1 MKTLRRLAIP
11 LILLLGTAVWA
22 SADVVISHALA
33 MRGEPKYPAGFRQF
47 DYVNPNAPKGGMVTF
62 YTLGTYDSFNRYAQR
77 GDPAVASDSFN
88 DSLMVNS
95 ADEIDVSYG
104 LIAEK
109 VEYDSDY
116 NWIIFHIN
124 PRARHQDGKPITA
137 EDVVFSFNK
146 FVEEGVPQFK
156 SYYSLVEK
164 VEAMDRLRA
173 KFTLSEPD
181 KETMIAL
188 GGLTIL
194 PEHYWESHDLSE
206 PLDEVPLGSGP
217 YTVSDYKMG
226 QYMIYERL
234 KDYWAKDLPVNRGRL
249 NFDFIRYDYYRDQ
262 TVAFEAFKAG
272 EYDIRVENEAK
283 KWATQYTGSAI
294 EAGYIVKEEI
304 PHEIPPGM
312 QSFIFNIQSPVFQDR
327 LVRMALNQLMD
338 FEWMNRNLFYNQ
350 YTRTRSY
357 FQNTEYE
364 ATGRP
369 SRQELKILEPIRDK
383 IPPEVFTEE
392 YNPPKTD
399 GSGNIRT
406 QIREA
411 LRLLREA
418 DWEVRDGKLTN
429 TRSGEPFEFE
439 LMIYT
444 ETTEKIAIPLQKN
457 LERVDITMNIRKV
470 DTSQFLNR
478 WHNHDFDMVS
488 MGFSAHFYPDTTLKI
503 VWGSEYIDSTY
514 NQAAVQDE
522 AVDYLLAGID
532 ENQGDDEAL
541 LYWGKA
547 LDRVLTWNHYV
558 IPQWHLSKFRV
569 ASWDKFSRPAVRP
582 KYDLG
587 LDTWWIDPAKERRL
601 PQR

>member
-1 MKTLRRLAIP
+1 MKQLRLVSIA
-11 LILLLGTAVWA
+11 ILLFGAAALS
-22 SADVVISHALA
+22 SADVIVSHALA
-33 MRGEPKYPAGFRQF
+33 MRGEPKYPAGFRHF
-47 DYVNPNAPKGGMVTF
+47 DYVNPDAPQGGMVTF
-62 YTLGTYDSFNRYAQR
+62 YALGTYDSFNRYGQR
-77 GDPAVASDSFN
+77 GDFATASDSFN
-88 DSLMVNS
+88 DSLMVES

-124 PRARHQDGKPITA
+124 PRARHQDGKAITS
-137 EDVVFSFNK
+137 EDVVFTFDK
-146 FVEEGVPQFK
+146 FLEEGVPQFK

-164 VEAMDRLRA
+164 VEALDRLRV
-173 KFTLSEPD
+173 KFTLSEGD
-181 KETMIAL
+181 KETMVSL
-188 GGLTIL
+188 GGLTVL
-194 PEHYWESHDLSE
+194 PRHFWDSRDLSE
-206 PLDEVPLGSGP
+206 PLDEVPLGSGA

-226 QYMIYERL
+226 QYIIYQRL

-272 EYDIRVENEAK
+272 EYDIRIENEAK
-283 KWATQYTGSAI
+283 KWATQYTGSGI
-294 EAGYIVKEEI
+294 DAGYIVQEEI

-312 QSFIFNIQSPVFQDR
+312 QAFIFNTQSPVFQDR

-338 FEWMNRNLFYNQ
+338 FQWMNRNLFYDQ

-357 FQNTEYE
+357 FQNTKYA
-364 ATGRP
+364 ATGLP
-369 SRQELKILEPIRDK
+369 SRQEREILEPIRDK
-383 IPPEVFTEE
+383 IPREVFTQE
-392 YNPPKTD
+392 YNPPVTD
-399 GSGNIRT
+399 GSGNIRR

-411 LRLLREA
+411 LRLLKEA
-418 DWEVRDGKLTN
+418 GWEVQGGQLVDA
-429 TRSGEPFEFE
+429 RSAEPFEFE

-444 ETTEKIAIPLQKN
+444 ETTEKIAVPLQKN
-457 LERVDITMNIRKV
+457 LERVGITMNIRKV

-478 WHNHDFDMVS
+478 WHDHDFDMVS

-522 AVDYLLAGID
+522 AVDYLLEGID
-532 ENQGDDEAL
+532 KNQGDEEAL
-541 LYWGKA
+541 LYWGRA

-569 ASWDKFSRPAVRP
+569 ASWDKFGRPEVRP
-582 KYDLG
+582 KYALG
-587 LDTWWIDPAKERRL
+587 LETWWIDPAKERKL
-601 PQR
+601 PKR

>member
-1 MKTLRRLAIP
+1 MKLLRLFS
-11 LILLLGTAVWA
+11 ILVMLLGAAALA
-22 SADVVISHALA
+22 SADVIVSHALA
-33 MRGEPKYPAGFRQF
+33 MRGEPKYPAGFRNF
-47 DYVNPNAPKGGMVTF
+47 DYVNPNAPRGGMVIY

-88 DSLMVNS
+88 DSLMVDS

-109 VEYDSDY
+109 VEYDGDY

-124 PRARHQDGKPITA
+124 PRARHQDGKAITA

-146 FVEEGVPQFK
+146 FLDEGVPQFK
-156 SYYSLVEK
+156 SYFSLVES
-164 VEAMDRLRA
+164 VEALDRLRA
-173 KFTLSEPD
+173 KFSLSEPD
-181 KETMIAL
+181 KETMISL

-194 PEHYWESHDLSE
+194 PKHYWESRDLSE
-206 PLDEVPLGSGP
+206 PLDEVPLGSGA
-217 YTVSDYKMG
+217 YTGGDYKMG
-226 QYMIYERL
+226 QYMVYERL
-234 KDYWAKDLPVNRGRL
+234 KDYWAADLPVNRGRL

-272 EYDIRVENEAK
+272 EYDIRLENEAK

-294 EAGYIVKEEI
+294 DAGYIVQEEI

-312 QSFIFNIQSPVFQDR
+312 QSFIFNIQKPVFQDR
-327 LVRMALNQLMD
+327 RVRMALNQLMD
-338 FEWMNRNLFYNQ
+338 FEWMNRNIFYNQ

-357 FQNTEYE
+357 FQNTEYA

-369 SRQELKILEPIRDK
+369 SRQELEILEPIRNK
-383 IPPEVFTEE
+383 IPPEVFTKE
-392 YNPPKTD
+392 YNPPVTN

-411 LRLLREA
+411 LRLLKEA
-418 DWEVRDGKLTN
+418 GWEIRDKQLVN
-429 TRSGEPFEFE
+429 TRTGEPFEFE
-439 LMIYT
+439 LMIYSD
-444 ETTEKIAIPLQKN
+444 TTERIAIPLQKN
-457 LERVDITMNIRKV
+457 LERVGITLNIRKV
-470 DTSQFLNR
+470 DPSQYLNR
-478 WHNHDFDMVS
+478 WHDHDFDMVS
-488 MGFSAHFYPDTTLKI
+488 SGFSAHFYPDTTLKI
-503 VWGSEYIDSTY
+503 AWGSDYLDSTY

-532 ENQGDDEAL
+532 DNQGDDEGL
-541 LYWGKA
+541 LHWGRA

-569 ASWDKFSRPAVRP
+569 ASWDKFSRPEVRP
-582 KYDLG
+582 KYALG
-587 LDTWWIDPAKERRL
+587 VDTWWIDPAKERKL
-601 PQR
+601 PRR

>member
-1 MKTLRRLAIP
+1 MKLLRLFS
-11 LILLLGTAVWA
+11 ILVMLLGAAALA
-22 SADVVISHALA
+22 SADVIVSHALA
-33 MRGEPKYPAGFRQF
+33 MRGEPKYPAGFRNF
-47 DYVNPNAPKGGMVTF
+47 DYVNPNAPRGGMVIY

-88 DSLMVNS
+88 DSLMVDS

-109 VEYDSDY
+109 VEYDGDY

-124 PRARHQDGKPITA
+124 PRARHQDGKAITA

-146 FVEEGVPQFK
+146 FLDEGVPQFK
-156 SYYSLVEK
+156 SYFSLVES
-164 VEAMDRLRA
+164 VEALDRLRA
-173 KFTLSEPD
+173 KFSLSEPD
-181 KETMIAL
+181 KETMISL

-194 PEHYWESHDLSE
+194 PKHYWESRDLSE
-206 PLDEVPLGSGP
+206 PLDEVPLGSGA
-217 YTVSDYKMG
+217 YTGGDYKMG
-226 QYMIYERL
+226 QYMVYERL
-234 KDYWAKDLPVNRGRL
+234 KDYWAADLPVNRGRL

-272 EYDIRVENEAK
+272 EYDIRLENEAK

-294 EAGYIVKEEI
+294 DAGYIVQEEI

-312 QSFIFNIQSPVFQDR
+312 QSFIFNIQKPVFQDR
-327 LVRMALNQLMD
+327 RVRMALNQLMD
-338 FEWMNRNLFYNQ
+338 FEWMNRNIFYNQ

-357 FQNTEYE
+357 FQNTEYA

-369 SRQELKILEPIRDK
+369 SRQELEILEPIRNK
-383 IPPEVFTEE
+383 IPPEVFTKE
-392 YNPPKTD
+392 YNPPVTN

-411 LRLLREA
+411 LRLLKEA
-418 DWEVRDGKLTN
+418 GWEIRDKQLVN
-429 TRSGEPFEFE
+429 TRTGEPFEFE
-439 LMIYT
+439 LMIYSD
-444 ETTEKIAIPLQKN
+444 TTERIAIPLQKN
-457 LERVDITMNIRKV
+457 LERVGITLNIRKV
-470 DTSQFLNR
+470 DPSQYLNR
-478 WHNHDFDMVS
+478 WHDHDFDMVS
-488 MGFSAHFYPDTTLKI
+488 SGFSAHFYPDTTLKI
-503 VWGSEYIDSTY
+503 AWGSDYLDSTY

-532 ENQGDDEAL
+532 DNQGDDEAL
-541 LYWGKA
+541 LHWGRA

-569 ASWDKFSRPAVRP
+569 ASWDKFSRPEVRP
-582 KYDLG
+582 KYALG
-587 LDTWWIDPAKERRL
+587 VDTWWIDPAKERKL
-601 PQR
+601 PRR

>member
-1 MKTLRRLAIP
+1 MKKLRLISV
-11 LILLLGTAVWA
+11 LILFFGAAALA
-22 SADVVISHALA
+22 SADVIVSHALA
-33 MRGEPKYPAGFRQF
+33 MRGEPKYPAGFRNF
-47 DYVNPNAPKGGMVTF
+47 DYVNPNAPKGGTVTY

-88 DSLMVNS
+88 DSLMVDS
-95 ADEIDVSYG
+95 ADEINVSYG

-124 PRARHQDGKPITA
+124 PRARHQDGKAITA
-137 EDVVFSFNK
+137 EDVAFTFNK
-146 FVEEGVPQFK
+146 FLEEGVPQFK

-164 VEAMDRLRA
+164 VEALDRLRV
-173 KFTLSEPD
+173 KFTLSEGD
-181 KETMIAL
+181 KETMVSL

-194 PEHYWESHDLSE
+194 PKHYWKSRNLAE
-206 PLDEVPLGSGP
+206 PLDEVPLGSGA
-217 YTVSDYKMG
+217 YTVRDYKMG
-226 QYMIYERL
+226 QYLIYERL
-234 KDYWAKDLPVNRGRL
+234 NDYWAKDLPVNRGRL

-283 KWATQYTGSAI
+283 KWATQYTGSGI
-294 EAGYIVKEEI
+294 DAGYIVQEEI

-312 QSFIFNIQSPVFQDR
+312 QAFIFNTQSPVFQDR

-338 FEWMNRNLFYNQ
+338 FEWMNRNLFYDQ

-357 FQNTEYE
+357 FQNTGYA
-364 ATGRP
+364 ATGLP
-369 SRQELKILEPIRDK
+369 GRQEREILEPIRDK
-383 IPPEVFTEE
+383 IPEDVFGKE
-392 YNPPKTD
+392 YNPPVTD
-399 GSGNIRT
+399 GSGNIRA

-411 LRLLREA
+411 LRLLRQA
-418 DWEVRDGKLTN
+418 GWEVRDGRLVN
-429 TRSGEPFEFE
+429 ARSAEPFEFE

-457 LERVDITMNIRKV
+457 LERVGITMNIRKV

-478 WHNHDFDMVS
+478 WHDHDFDMVS

-532 ENQGDDEAL
+532 KNQGNDEAL
-541 LYWGKA
+541 LQWGRA

-569 ASWDKFSRPAVRP
+569 ASWDRFSRPEVRP
-582 KYDLG
+582 KYALG
-587 LDTWWIDPAKERRL
+587 LDTWWIDPVKERRL
-601 PQR
+601 PKR